1 MNGQND
7 DSLPFIGDNYD
18 AFSTNTHVNMGTN
31 PSTCNVRTFHSNNN
45 SSTTNT
51 IIGARC
57 PEKNVR
63 NTYLTGLGIEM
74 VPVGNT
80 GDMLVR
86 IRWDDYDLTD
96 NPRWTGSVI
105 LRDTAILTDGH
116 TITLAQN
123 RTVAQATRHP
133 ETGLFAERT
142 TMRCTAGSLFRQEAG
157 SCVSLTEGSTLVLD
171 SSSRYEMTG
180 GAQLIVNAGCTLSVS
195 READLRILDSSA
207 IVVDSLGCVILR
219 DSALFGFSARIIVR
233 PGGKLVVDGGTL
245 TSACDAEMW
254 PGITVLGHP
263 GKRQWAQYQGKVE
276 LRNGAVIEHA

>member
-1 MNGQND
+1 MWRKSMNGQNY

-86 IRWDDYDLTD
+86 IRWDDYDYDITD
-96 NPRWTGSVI
+96 NPRWTGSII
-105 LRDTAILTDGH
+105 LRDTAILTNGH
-116 TITLAQN
+116 SLTLAQN
-123 RTVAQATRHP
+123 RTVAQATRNP

-142 TMRCTAGSLFRQEAG
+142 TMTCSQGYSPL
-157 SCVSLTEGSTLVLD
+157 
-171 SSSRYEMTG
+171 SS
-180 GAQLIVNAGCTLSVS
+180 
-195 READLRILDSSA
+195 
-207 IVVDSLGCVILR
+207 
-219 DSALFGFSARIIVR
+219 
-233 PGGKLVVDGGTL
+233 
-245 TSACDAEMW
+245 
-254 PGITVLGHP
+254 
-263 GKRQWAQYQGKVE
+263 
-276 LRNGAVIEHA
+276 